1 MFKLN
6 ADIKPNIVS
15 RLVKLKCP
23 PIYFV
28 ELFGEPGRG
37 DGHQTSGEYTFTNNS
52 NSEDFFIVHDFE
64 ATTIYWGRKWRVP
77 TPEKFWHSK
86 KPKMLYIDGRV
97 HGNPR
102 PFIEWLLGKIKS
114 TKKIKIDYMVD

>member
-6 ADIKPNIVS
+6 TDIKPRVVS
-15 RLVKLKCP
+15 QLARLKCP
-23 PIYFV
+23 PIYLV

-37 DGHQTSGEYTFTNNS
+37 DGCNTSGEYTFTNDS
-52 NSEDFFIVHDFE
+52 GDFFIVHDFE
-64 ATTIYWGRKWRVP
+64 ATTIYWGQKWRVP

-86 KPKMLYIDGRV
+86 KPKVLYINGRV

-102 PFIEWLLGKIKS
+102 PFIEWLLGKMKS
-114 TKKIKIDYMVD
+114 TKKIKIDYLVD

>member
-23 PIYFV
+23 PIYLV
-28 ELFGEPGRG
+28 ELFGEPRQG
-37 DGHQTSGEYTFTNNS
+37 DRYHTSGEYTFTNDS
-52 NSEDFFIVHDFE
+52 GDFFIVHDYD
-64 ATTIYWGRKWRVP
+64 ATTTYWKRKWKVP

-86 KPKMLYIDGRV
+86 KPKVLYINGRV

-102 PFIEWLLGKIKS
+102 PFVEWLLKNMKS
-114 TKKIKIDYMVD
+114 TKKIQITYLVD